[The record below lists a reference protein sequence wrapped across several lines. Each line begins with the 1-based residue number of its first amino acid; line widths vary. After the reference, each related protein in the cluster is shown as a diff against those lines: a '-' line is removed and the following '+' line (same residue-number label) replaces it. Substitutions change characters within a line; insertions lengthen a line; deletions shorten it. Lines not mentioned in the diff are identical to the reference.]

1 MKRIGLLF
9 VLMGWALLGKA
20 QLTLEECYERA
31 EANYPLIKQ
40 YGLVEQSREF
50 NLSNASKGYLP
61 QIGLSAG
68 AYAFT
73 DILDMPAQLG
83 QVAGGME
90 NHLLSASVTVNQ
102 SIYDGGAIAVRR
114 GLAKAEAEVEKGQV
128 EVSMYD
134 VRQRIDQFYFGV
146 LSIEEQLK
154 QTLLLEDD
162 LKLSLQTV
170 EGLMRGG
177 LANQSDVDAVRVE
190 QIKANQRV
198 GSLRTLKRTYLLLLG
213 TFINQK
219 LGEETTLVKPAASGS
234 ELDRNNYRP
243 ELNLYTAQSQL
254 LDAQKRM
261 LDAQLRPKLGAFA
274 TGMLHSKVT
283 DIVNS
288 GLLLGGISLSWNL
301 GALYTRKTDLQ
312 KLELQRR
319 QIGVTRETFLF
330 NTQLQSESSDG
341 VIQDLKA
348 QLAQDAEIVTLREGI
363 RDRAQRRVENGI
375 ETVNEMLRE
384 INAVSEARQTQALH
398 EIQLLQEI
406 YRMKHLY
413 NN

>member
-1 MKRIGLLF
+1 MKRIGLLLM
-9 VLMGWALLGKA
+9 LMGWALLGKA
-20 QLTLEECYERA
+20 QLTLEVCYEQA

-61 QIGLSAG
+61 QIGLSAV

-73 DILDMPAQLG
+73 DILDMPAQLE
-83 QVAGGME
+83 QMVGGMD

-102 SIYDGGAIAVRR
+102 SIYDGGTISARR

-134 VRQRIDQFYFGV
+134 VRQRIDQLYFGV

-198 GSLRTLKRTYLLLLG
+198 GSLRTLKRTYLLMLG

-219 LGEETTLVKPAASGS
+219 LDEETTLEKPIASGS

-243 ELNLYTAQSQL
+243 ELNLYDAQSQL
-254 LDAQKRM
+254 LDAQKKM

-274 TGMLHSKVT
+274 TGMVHSKVT
-283 DIVNS
+283 DFVNS

-301 GALYTRKTDLQ
+301 GALYTRKNDLQ

-330 NTQLQSESSDG
+330 NTQLQGESSNG
-341 VIQDLKA
+341 VIQDLRT
-348 QLAQDAEIVTLREGI
+348 QLAQDAEIVALREGI

-384 INAVSEARQTQALH
+384 INAVSEARQTQVLH
-398 EIQLLQEI
+398 EIQLLQEM

>member
-1 MKRIGLLF
+1 MKRIGLFL

-20 QLTLEECYERA
+20 QLTLEACYEQA

-61 QIGLSAG
+61 QIGVSAG

-73 DILDMPAQLG
+73 DILNMPAQLE
-83 QVAGGME
+83 QIAGGME

-102 SIYDGGAIAVRR
+102 SIYDGGTIAARR
-114 GLAKAEAEVEKGQV
+114 GLVKAEAEVEKGQV
-128 EVSMYD
+128 KVSMYD
-134 VRQRIDQFYFGV
+134 VRQRIDQLYFGV
-146 LSIEEQLK
+146 LSIDEQLK

-198 GSLRTLKRTYLLLLG
+198 GSLRTLKRTYLLMLG

-219 LGEETTLVKPAASGS
+219 LGEDTTLAKPVASGS

-254 LDAQKRM
+254 LDAQKKM

-274 TGMLHSKVT
+274 TGMVHSKVT
-283 DIVNS
+283 DFVNS

-312 KLELQRR
+312 KLEPQRR

-330 NTQLQSESSDG
+330 NTQLQGESSDG
-341 VIQDLKA
+341 VIQDLRT

-398 EIQLLQEI
+398 EIQLLQEM

>member
-1 MKRIGLLF
+1 MKRIGLLL
-9 VLMGWALLGKA
+9 VMIGWAMLGKA
-20 QLTLEECYERA
+20 QLTLEVCYEQA

-73 DILDMPAQLG
+73 DILDMPAHLEQM
-83 QVAGGME
+83 VGGMD

-102 SIYDGGAIAVRR
+102 SIYDGGTISARR

-134 VRQRIDQFYFGV
+134 VRQRIDQLYFGV

-198 GSLRTLKRTYLLLLG
+198 GSLRTLKRTYLLMLG

-219 LGEETTLVKPAASGS
+219 LDEDTTLVKPIAFGS
-234 ELDRNNYRP
+234 ELVRNNYRP
-243 ELNLYTAQSQL
+243 ELNLYNAQSQL
-254 LDAQKRM
+254 LDAQKKM

-274 TGMLHSKVT
+274 TGMVHSKVT
-283 DIVNS
+283 DFVNS

-330 NTQLQSESSDG
+330 NTQLQGESSDG
-341 VIQDLKA
+341 VILDLKT
-348 QLAQDAEIVTLREGI
+348 QLAQDAEIVALREGI

-384 INAVSEARQTQALH
+384 INAVSEARQAQALH
-398 EIQLLQEI
+398 EIQLLQEM

>member
-1 MKRIGLLF
+1 MKRIGLLL

-20 QLTLEECYERA
+20 QLTLEVCYEQA

-73 DILDMPAQLG
+73 DILDMPAQLE
-83 QVAGGME
+83 QMVGGMD

-102 SIYDGGAIAVRR
+102 SVYDGGAIAARR

-134 VRQRIDQFYFGV
+134 VRQRIDQLYFGV

-198 GSLRTLKRTYLLLLG
+198 GSLRTLKRTYLLMLG

-219 LGEETTLVKPAASGS
+219 LDEGTTLAKPIAFGS

-243 ELNLYTAQSQL
+243 ELNLYDAQSQL
-254 LDAQKRM
+254 LDAQKKM

-274 TGMLHSKVT
+274 TGMVHSKVT
-283 DIVNS
+283 DFVNS
-288 GLLLGGISLSWNL
+288 GLLLGGISFSWNL

-312 KLELQRR
+312 KLELKRR

-330 NTQLQSESSDG
+330 NTQLQGESSDG
-341 VIQDLKA
+341 VIQDLKR
-348 QLAQDAEIVTLREGI
+348 QLAQDAEIVALRESI

-398 EIQLLQEI
+398 EIQLLQEM

>member
-1 MKRIGLLF
+1 M
-9 VLMGWALLGKA
+9 LMGWACLAKA
-20 QLTLEECYERA
+20 QLTLEACYEQA

-73 DILDMPAQLG
+73 DILDMPAQLE
-83 QVAGGME
+83 QMAGGME

-102 SIYDGGAIAVRR
+102 SIYDGGAIAARR

-134 VRQRIDQFYFGV
+134 VRQRIDQLYFGV

-198 GSLRTLKRTYLLLLG
+198 GSLRTLKRTYLLMLG

-219 LGEETTLVKPAASGS
+219 LGEDTTLAKPAASGS
-234 ELDRNNYRP
+234 ELERNNYRP

-254 LDAQKRM
+254 LDAQKKM

-274 TGMLHSKVT
+274 TGMVHSKVS
-283 DIVNS
+283 DFVNS

-330 NTQLQSESSDG
+330 NTQLQGESSDG
-341 VIQDLKA
+341 VIQDLKT
-348 QLAQDAEIVTLREGI
+348 QLAQDAEIVALREGI

-413 NN
+413 NY

>member
-1 MKRIGLLF
+1 MKRIGLLL
-9 VLMGWALLGKA
+9 VLMGWACLAKA
-20 QLTLEECYERA
+20 QLTLEACYAQA

-50 NLSNASKGYLP
+50 NLANASKGYLP
-61 QIGLSAG
+61 QIGVSAG

-73 DILDMPAQLG
+73 DIMDMPAQL
-83 QVAGGME
+83 QQMAGGME
-90 NHLLSASVTVNQ
+90 NHVLTASVTVNQ
-102 SIYDGGAIAVRR
+102 SIYDGGAIAARR

-134 VRQRIDQFYFGV
+134 VRQRIDQLYFGV

-170 EGLMRGG
+170 EGLMRSG

-198 GSLRTLKRTYLLLLG
+198 GSLRTLKRTYLLMLG
-213 TFINQK
+213 TFIGQR
-219 LGEETTLVKPAASGS
+219 LGEETTLTKPVTSGS
-234 ELDRNNYRP
+234 ELDRSNYRP
-243 ELNLYTAQSQL
+243 ELNLYSAQSQL
-254 LDAQKRM
+254 LDAQKKM
-261 LDAQLRPKLGAFA
+261 LDAQLRPKVGAFA

-283 DIVNS
+283 DFVNN
-288 GLLLGGISLSWNL
+288 GLLLGGVSLSWNL

-341 VIQDLKA
+341 VIQDLKT
-348 QLAQDAEIVTLREGI
+348 QLAQDAEIVALREGI

-406 YRMKHLY
+406 YRLKHLY

>member
-1 MKRIGLLF
+1 MKRIGLLL
-9 VLMGWALLGKA
+9 VLMGWVLLGKA
-20 QLTLEECYERA
+20 QLTLEACYEQA
-31 EANYPLIKQ
+31 AANYPLIKQ

-73 DILDMPAQLG
+73 DILDMPAQLE
-83 QVAGGME
+83 QIAGGME

-102 SIYDGGAIAVRR
+102 SIYDGGAIAARR

-134 VRQRIDQFYFGV
+134 VRQRIDQLYFGV
-146 LSIEEQLK
+146 LSIDEQLK

-162 LKLSLQTV
+162 LRLSLQTV

-198 GSLRTLKRTYLLLLG
+198 GSLRTLKRTYLLMLG

-219 LGEETTLVKPAASGS
+219 LDEDTTLAKPIASGS

-243 ELNLYTAQSQL
+243 ELNLYDAQSQL
-254 LDAQKRM
+254 LDAQKKM

-274 TGMLHSKVT
+274 TGMVHSKVT
-283 DIVNS
+283 DFVNS

-330 NTQLQSESSDG
+330 NTQLQGESSDG
-341 VIQDLKA
+341 VIQDLKT
-348 QLAQDAEIVTLREGI
+348 QLAQDAEIVALREGI

-398 EIQLLQEI
+398 EIQLLQEM
-406 YRMKHLY
+406 YRIKHLY

>member
-1 MKRIGLLF
+1 MKRIWLL
-9 VLMGWALLGKA
+9 LMLIGWAILGKA
-20 QLTLEECYERA
+20 QLTLEVCYEQA

-73 DILDMPAQLG
+73 DILDMPAQLE
-83 QVAGGME
+83 QMVGGMD

-102 SIYDGGAIAVRR
+102 SIYDGGTISARR

-134 VRQRIDQFYFGV
+134 VRQRIDQLYFGV

-198 GSLRTLKRTYLLLLG
+198 GSLRTLKRTYLLMLG

-219 LGEETTLVKPAASGS
+219 LDEETTLEKPIASGS

-243 ELNLYTAQSQL
+243 ELNLYDAQSQL
-254 LDAQKRM
+254 LDAQKKM

-274 TGMLHSKVT
+274 TGMVHSKVT
-283 DIVNS
+283 DFVNS

-330 NTQLQSESSDG
+330 NTQLQGESSDG
-341 VIQDLKA
+341 VILDLKT
-348 QLAQDAEIVTLREGI
+348 QLAQDAEIVALREGI

-384 INAVSEARQTQALH
+384 INAVSEARQAQALH
-398 EIQLLQEI
+398 EIQLLQEM

>member
-1 MKRIGLLF
+1 MKRIGLLL
-9 VLMGWALLGKA
+9 VLMGWACLAKA
-20 QLTLEECYERA
+20 QLTLEACYAQA

-61 QIGLSAG
+61 QIGVSAG

-73 DILDMPAQLG
+73 DIMDMPAQL
-83 QVAGGME
+83 QQMAGGME
-90 NHLLSASVTVNQ
+90 NHVLTASVTVNQ
-102 SIYDGGAIAVRR
+102 SIYDGGAIAARR

-134 VRQRIDQFYFGV
+134 VRQRIDQLYFGV

-198 GSLRTLKRTYLLLLG
+198 GSLRTLKRTYLLMLG
-213 TFINQK
+213 TFIGQK
-219 LGEETTLVKPAASGS
+219 LGEETTLTKPVTSGS
-234 ELDRNNYRP
+234 GLDRSNYRP
-243 ELNLYTAQSQL
+243 ELNLYSAQSQL
-254 LDAQKRM
+254 LDAQKKM
-261 LDAQLRPKLGAFA
+261 LDAQLRPKVGAFA

-283 DIVNS
+283 DFVNN
-288 GLLLGGISLSWNL
+288 GLLLGGVSLSWNL

-341 VIQDLKA
+341 VIQDLKT
-348 QLAQDAEIVTLREGI
+348 QLAQDAEIVALREGI
-363 RDRAQRRVENGI
+363 RDRAQLRVENGI

-406 YRMKHLY
+406 YRLKHLY

>member
-1 MKRIGLLF
+1 MKRIGLLL
-9 VLMGWALLGKA
+9 VMIGWAMLGKA
-20 QLTLEECYERA
+20 QLTLEVCYEQA

-73 DILDMPAQLG
+73 DILDMPVQLE
-83 QVAGGME
+83 QIAGGME

-102 SIYDGGAIAVRR
+102 SIYDGGTISARR

-134 VRQRIDQFYFGV
+134 VRQRIDQLYFGV

-198 GSLRTLKRTYLLLLG
+198 GSLRTLKRTYLLMLG

-219 LGEETTLVKPAASGS
+219 LDEETTLEKPIASGS

-243 ELNLYTAQSQL
+243 ELNLYDAQSQL
-254 LDAQKRM
+254 LDAQKKM

-274 TGMLHSKVT
+274 TGMVHSKVT
-283 DIVNS
+283 DFVNS
-288 GLLLGGISLSWNL
+288 GLLLGGISLSWNM

-312 KLELQRR
+312 KLELQRK

-330 NTQLQSESSDG
+330 NTQLQGESSNG
-341 VIQDLKA
+341 VIQDLRT
-348 QLAQDAEIVTLREGI
+348 QLAQDAEIVALREGI

-384 INAVSEARQTQALH
+384 INAVSEARQAQALH
-398 EIQLLQEI
+398 EIQLLQEM